1 VKRSHAT
8 ELISGLFLGG
18 GPLRRARQCRPG
30 VPSPGTITVTSAATG
45 KVVASDK
52 VASGHLAKIRLAAG
66 TYTITGT
73 FADAFSNNEPI
84 KAQPRTV
91 TVAAE
96 TTVRQDVEASI
107 K

>member
-1 VKRSHAT
+1 VKHSRTT
-8 ELISGLFLGG
+8 ELISGLFLDG

-30 VPSPGTITVTSAATG
+30 VPFPGTITVTSAATG
-45 KVVASDK
+45 KVVANDK
-52 VASGHLAKIRLAAG
+52 VASGHLAKIRLVAG
-66 TYTITGT
+66 AYTITGT

-84 KAQPRTV
+84 KARPRTV
-91 TVAAE
+91 TIAAG